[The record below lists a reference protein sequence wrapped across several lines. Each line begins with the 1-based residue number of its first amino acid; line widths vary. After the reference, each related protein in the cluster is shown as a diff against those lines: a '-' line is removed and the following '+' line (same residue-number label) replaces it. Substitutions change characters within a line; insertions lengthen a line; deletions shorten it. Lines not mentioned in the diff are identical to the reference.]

1 MLLAVSMSFLAHWR
15 EVVRMPSI
23 GSREKYIQ
31 ALKFAAE
38 AHNGQT
44 VPGGEKDF
52 GSIGC
57 RVPLSCRAAKTE
69 MI

>member
-1 MLLAVSMSFLAHWR
+1 
-15 EVVRMPSI
+15 MPSI
-23 GSREKYIQ
+23 GSQEKYIQ

-57 RVPLSCRAAKTE
+57 RVPLACRAAKTE